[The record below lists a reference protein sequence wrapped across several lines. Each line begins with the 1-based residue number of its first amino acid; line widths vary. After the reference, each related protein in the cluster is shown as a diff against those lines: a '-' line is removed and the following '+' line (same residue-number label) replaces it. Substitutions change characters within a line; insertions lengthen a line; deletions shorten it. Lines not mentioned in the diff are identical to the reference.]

1 MNNNANLYVIL
12 KWWKCSLEK
21 TSNNNLDNS
30 GPSWWGVFVGALT
43 VKAEC
48 D

>member
-21 TSNNNLDNS
+21 ISNNNLDTS
-30 GPSWWGVFVGALT
+30 GPSWWGIFVSALT